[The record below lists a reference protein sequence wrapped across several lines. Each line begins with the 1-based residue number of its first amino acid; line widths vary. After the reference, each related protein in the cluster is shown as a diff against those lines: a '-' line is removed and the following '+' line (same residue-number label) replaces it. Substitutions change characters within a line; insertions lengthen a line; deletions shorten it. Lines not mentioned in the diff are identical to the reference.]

1 MLKDNRTIKR
11 FSEGFKLKILSE
23 LSKGK
28 NNKKEISRIYCL
40 SEATINRWI
49 HKYGRQDLLNS
60 RITIESMDDINKIK
74 ALEKEIA
81 QLKELLIKK
90 DLDSLVV
97 NSYLEVAAHKLGYK
111 NVEELKKK
119 LDIKP

>member
-1 MLKDNRTIKR
+1 MVPVN
-11 FSEGFKLKILSE
+11 FV
-23 LSKGK
+23 
-28 NNKKEISRIYCL
+28 
-40 SEATINRWI
+40 
-49 HKYGRQDLLNS
+49 LLHLVQ
-60 RITIESMDDINKIK
+60 IK

-81 QLKELLIKK
+81 QFKDLLIKK

>member
-1 MLKDNRTIKR
+1 MLKNNHTIKR
-11 FSEGFKLKILSE
+11 FSEGFKLKLLSE
-23 LSKGK
+23 LSSGK
-28 NNKKEISRIYCL
+28 LNKKELSKVYCI

-49 HKYGRQDLLNS
+49 HKYGRQDLLNN

-81 QLKELLIKK
+81 QLKELLVKK
-90 DLDSLVV
+90 DLNSLVI
-97 NSYLEVAAHKLGYK
+97 NSYLEVAAQKLGYK
-111 NVEELKKK
+111 DVEELKKK

>member
-1 MLKDNRTIKR
+1 MLKDNRTIKP

-23 LSKGK
+23 LSNGK
-28 NNKKEISRIYCL
+28 HNKKEISKVYCL

-49 HKYGRQDLLNS
+49 HKYGRQDLLNN

-111 NVEELKKK
+111 NV
-119 LDIKP
+119 